1 MTEQNIHISDDAQAT
16 ITNKISEGKTTVMV
30 GHGRQVCGVIG
41 ISDKIRNESW
51 TAVQE
56 LGKMGISTIMLTG
69 DNKFA
74 ANRVGEQAGI
84 RQVYAELLPPDKVS
98 IIERLS
104 ETGQKIAMVGD
115 GINDAPALARANVGI
130 GMGAG
135 TDIAIEEA
143 DIVLMTNDL
152 GKIPKIVRASKQA
165 YGGILQNF
173 YGTLIVDG
181 IGLALAFDGLL
192 NPHSRRGFPSCSGCF
207 SSPIS

>member
-1 MTEQNIHISDDAQAT
+1 FGVHYNLMTEQNIPISDEAQAT
-16 ITNKISEGKTTVMV
+16 ITNKVAEGKTTVMV
-30 GHGRQVCGVIG
+30 AHGGHACEVIG
-41 ISDKIRNESW
+41 ISDKIRNESR

-74 ANRVGEQAGI
+74 AKRVGEQAGI

-104 ETGQKIAMVGD
+104 ETGQKIAMVGE

-143 DIVLMTNDL
+143 IIVLMTNDL
-152 GKIPKIVRASKQA
+152 GKNP
-165 YGGILQNF
+165 GI
-173 YGTLIVDG
+173 I
-181 IGLALAFDGLL
+181 
-192 NPHSRRGFPSCSGCF
+192 R
-207 SSPIS
+207 SSNQPY